1 MSDTT
6 TDEGLRQ
13 QIRDHYAERAVAAG
27 QAQPCSCSCS
37 CGPSAAVEPQDE
49 FARGLYAVD
58 ETRDLPAEAVLAS
71 LGCGNPTALADL
83 RPGEV
88 VLDLGCGGGIDVLL
102 SARRVGP
109 TGKAY
114 GLDMTDEMLA
124 LAHENQRKA
133 GVSNI
138 EFLKGEIE
146 SVPLPDAS
154 VDVIISNCVINL
166 STDKDRVLAE
176 AFRVLGP
183 GGRFAV
189 SDILFQGDMSRIP
202 QSLLDDVEAWSGCI
216 AGALE
221 EQDYL
226 TRLRKAGFAD
236 PSVQVTTV
244 YDGSPENNMCGAPPL
259 PDGVRLISGF
269 VRATKPAPSG
279 CCG

>member
-1 MSDTT
+1 MSDPGK
-6 TDEGLRQ
+6 DGLKD
-13 QIRDHYAERAVAAG
+13 QIRDHYAERAVAASR
-27 QAQPCSCSCS
+27 AAPTEC
-37 CGPSAAVEPQDE
+37 CGSSSGCCGNTVVEPQDE

-58 ETRDLPAEAVLAS
+58 ETSDLPAEAVLAS

-83 RPGEV
+83 QAGEI
-88 VLDLGCGGGIDVLL
+88 VLDLGSGGGIDVLL

-124 LAHENQRKA
+124 LARGNQRKA
-133 GVSNI
+133 GVTNV

-146 SVPLPDAS
+146 DVPLPDAS

-166 STDKDRVLAE
+166 SLDKDQVLAE
-176 AFRVLGP
+176 AFRVLKP

-189 SDILFQGDMSRIP
+189 SDVLFQGDMSRVP
-202 QSLLDDVEAWSGCI
+202 EDLLQDAAAWSGCV

-226 TRLRKAGFAD
+226 DRLGRAGFAD
-236 PSVQVTTV
+236 AHVEVVNV
-244 YDGSPENNMCGAPPL
+244 YDGAPENSCCGAPEL
-259 PDGVRLISGF
+259 PDGVQLISGF
-269 VRATKPAPSG
+269 VRAVKPAV
-279 CCG
+279 

>member
-6 TDEGLRQ
+6 TDEGLRD
-13 QIRDHYAERAVAAG
+13 QIREHYAERAVAAG

-37 CGPSAAVEPQDE
+37 CGPAAAVEPQDE

-58 ETRDLPAEAVLAS
+58 ETEDLPAEAVLAS

-88 VLDLGCGGGIDVLL
+88 VLDLGSGGGIDVFL

-109 TGKAY
+109 AGKAY

-124 LAHENQRKA
+124 LARANQRKA
-133 GVSNI
+133 GVDNV

-176 AFRVLGP
+176 AFRVLRP

-189 SDILFQGDMSRIP
+189 SDVLFQGDMSRVP
-202 QSLLDDVEAWSGCI
+202 AEP
-216 AGALE
+216 AGRRRGVV
-221 EQDYL
+221 
-226 TRLRKAGFAD
+226 RLR
-236 PSVQVTTV
+236 
-244 YDGSPENNMCGAPPL
+244 
-259 PDGVRLISGF
+259 RR
-269 VRATKPAPSG
+269 RA
-279 CCG
+279 

>member
-1 MSDTT
+1 MSDKT
-6 TDEGLRQ
+6 TDEGLRE
-13 QIRDHYAERAVAAG
+13 QIREHYAERAVAAS
-27 QAQPCSCSCS
+27 QAQPCSCGCS
-37 CGPSAAVEPQDE
+37 CGPAAAVEPQDE

-58 ETRDLPAEAVLAS
+58 ETSDLPAEAVLAS

-88 VLDLGCGGGIDVLL
+88 VLDLGSGGGIDVLL

-109 TGKAY
+109 AGKAY

-124 LAHENQRKA
+124 LARENQRKA
-133 GVSNI
+133 GVDNV

-146 SVPLPDAS
+146 SLPLPDSS

-176 AFRVLGP
+176 AFRVLRP

-189 SDILFQGDMSRIP
+189 SDVLFQGDMSRIP

-236 PSVQVTTV
+236 AAVEVTNV
-244 YDGSPENNMCGAPPL
+244 YEGAPENSCCGAPAL
-259 PDGVRLISGF
+259 PDGLRLISGF
-269 VRATKPAPSG
+269 VRAVKPAG
-279 CCG
+279 